1 MALDD
6 INFIFIFRAFELA
19 LRTYEGDD
27 PFEPWFNYI
36 VWIEQTFPK
45 TGKDG
50 NLNALLEKCI
60 QQFKGNGQYNQDI
73 RFFEVWMKYVRFKD
87 YLKFGK
93 NFLSCHI
100 YNKNFVFFL

>member
-6 INFIFIFRAFELA
+6 IIFIFIFRAFELA

-87 YLKFGK
+87 GNVGG
-93 NFLSCHI
+93 NFCLAI
-100 YNKNFVFFL
+100 FNKNFAIFL

>member
-1 MALDD
+1 MFPKFQTVNYYFH
-6 INFIFIFRAFELA
+6 IYFIFRAFELA

-60 QQFKGNGQYNQDI
+60 QQFKGNGQYNQDV
-73 RFFEVWMKYVRFKD
+73 RFFEVWMKYVSFKI
-87 YLKFGK
+87 LLI
-93 NFLSCHI
+93 LS
-100 YNKNFVFFL
+100 LLLL